1 MTILAV
7 KEEDTEPKDVCAGK
21 NEMVIYEDT
30 NVNNN
35 DLVRKK
41 EIIEVELCAQECLK
55 TEGCV
60 AFTLS
65 PSGHWAGMGSEIT
78 QLSYQPTDKFT

>member
-1 MTILAV
+1 M
-7 KEEDTEPKDVCAGK
+7 EPKDTCAGK

-35 DLVRKK
+35 DLLRKK
-41 EIIEVELCAQECLK
+41 EIVEVDSCARECFD

-78 QLSYQPTDKFT
+78 NEL

>member
-1 MTILAV
+1 M
-7 KEEDTEPKDVCAGK
+7 EPKDTCAGK

-35 DLVRKK
+35 DLLRKK
-41 EIIEVELCAQECLK
+41 EIVEVDSCARECLD

-65 PSGHWAGMGSEIT
+65 RSGHWVGMGSEIT
-78 QLSYQPTDKFT
+78 NEL